1 MNDSEIIAKYK
12 KYEPFFKSWY
22 IKSFIGEGGFA
33 KVFEIARNDFGTEY
47 VSALKIITVAK
58 TKSEI
63 QAMQNEGM
71 SEDDIMASLY
81 GIVEDTVKE
90 IQLMYK
96 LKGSWN
102 IVGYE
107 DHEVVKHSDGM
118 GWDIL
123 IKMELLTPLSGYIRL
138 QRGQLLKRD
147 IVKLGIDMCR
157 ALETCQK
164 YNIIHRDIKADNIFI
179 SKNGEFKLGD
189 FGIARIIERKDA
201 ELSKKGTFTH
211 MAPEVYKGQT
221 YTSAVDIYSLGMV
234 LYRLLNNNRAPFLPD
249 YPAPISLDARDHAM
263 MLRMSGEKFPK
274 PAQAGKS
281 RLTEIVLK
289 ACAYRPEERYSS
301 PVIMRQELEAIL
313 LDPSEDAA
321 DERIMVYEE
330 RAGSTAHSFSGSG
343 GMSGGIADETK
354 ATEVLRDDVTGATE
368 VLRGDA
374 TGATETLRGEMPQPP
389 YDGGTAAGQQ
399 GYGYGVPQPE
409 NTSDVKVLCQKCKSP
424 ISIGTAFCPVCGASQ
439 NGGRHRAAILSILK
453 GNESWSPRK
462 KAVIG
467 LSIGIVIGIC
477 VLFLAIGIYNAVE
490 TFSAK
495 NDSGEYAE
503 EDKTDEKK
511 TSDNSDSDVI
521 NDEKENTKQKER
533 ETQSDQNESSEQQTD
548 ETSTQAER
556 EKQDEQDWDSVTLQA
571 TLDEDGITMLDT
583 VTLKSKDDFVKK
595 YIETLE
601 IYIMDYDESTRKQ
614 MCDVWDDLV
623 AQYNAVDG
631 VEATREITDETYTL
645 NLIVDCTGGAVEEIA
660 SQGLMEVEGN
670 AAIYSLEASVSAMQ
684 SNGYVII
691 DGGDRQEEQAGQ
703 SQQERQDKQDKQ
715 EEQAGQSQ
723 QERQDKQTVT
733 LHGEEEFDLYVVDG
747 EEHLCQIA
755 YYDITLV
762 ADGDNLQQVQYN
774 EKIVVS
780 PYGLE
785 ILASEG
791 ITEAEFLEEDHV
803 EDDREYTLSRFQGM
817 DGIECSNGIDGNA
830 YFLNITIGTPEAVK
844 TVAEQNL
851 FWNINSSLS
860 KTVQSFQ
867 EDGFVIVE

>member
-12 KYEPFFKSWY
+12 KYEPFFKSWH
-22 IKSFIGEGGFA
+22 IKRFIGEGGFA

-58 TKSEI
+58 TKTEI

-107 DHEVVKHSDGM
+107 DHEVVRHSDGM

-221 YTSAVDIYSLGMV
+221 YTSAVDIYSLGIV

-330 RAGSTAHSFSGSG
+330 RAGSTSHSFSGSG

-368 VLRGDA
+368 VLRDDA
-374 TGATETLRGEMPQPP
+374 TGATEALRGEMPKPP

-409 NTSDVKVLCQKCKSP
+409 NASDIKVLCPKCKSP

-439 NGGRHRAAILSILK
+439 NGGRHKAAKLR
-453 GNESWSPRK
+453 GNGSWSPRK
-462 KAVIG
+462 KAI
-467 LSIGIVIGIC
+467 IGILIGAAAGIC
-477 VLFLAIGIYNAVE
+477 VLLLAIGIYNAVE

-503 EDKTDEKK
+503 EDKAAEKK
-511 TSDNSDSDVI
+511 MSDNSDSDVI
-521 NDEKENTKQKER
+521 NDEKENTEQNEQ
-533 ETQSDQNESSEQQTD
+533 ETQSDQNESSEQQTE

-571 TLDEDGITMLDT
+571 TLDVGGITMLDT

-595 YIETLE
+595 WIETSE
-601 IYIMDYDESTRKQ
+601 FYIADYDESTRKQ
-614 MCDVWDDLV
+614 LCGLYDDVI

-631 VEATREITDETYTL
+631 VEATREITDETYTF
-645 NLIVDCTGGAVEEIA
+645 NLMVDCTGGAVKELA

-670 AAIYSLEASVSAMQ
+670 AAILSLEASVSGMQ

-691 DGGDRQEEQAGQ
+691 DGGDGQEEQAGQ
-703 SQQERQDKQDKQ
+703 SQQERQG
-715 EEQAGQSQ
+715 E
-723 QERQDKQTVT
+723 QTVT

-755 YYDITLV
+755 YYDITLI

-817 DGIECSNGIDGNA
+817 DGIECSNGIDGST
-830 YFLNITIGTPEAVK
+830 YFMNITIGTTEAVK